1 MTGAWQ
7 DYLKRV
13 IKMDE
18 SEIALMQRIA
28 QMVPSHHCR
37 CIIQMMIQR
46 EKEEMEMLCMLMG
59 MDGREPCKEPYK
71 PWPPCPPEYGDGYE
85 PGRDPCYDPPCGPMP
100 YTEDDKEDK

>member
-59 MDGREPCKEPYK
+59 MDGREPCKEPKK
-71 PWPPCPPEYGDGYE
+71 PGSPVHRNTETTVILEEIPVMAPEGSLL
-85 PGRDPCYDPPCGPMP
+85 
-100 YTEDDKEDK
+100 